1 MTLCA
6 LFTFIWSFLNC
17 WIFSKTLSIDFQT
30 PCRSRSG
37 MAWHRFSVAWW
48 PRCTWPWTW
57 SRVAEEKASSPLIS
71 RVWSRVWLAVR
82 EVGCVVPSIV
92 RVLLLQWLQRLH
104 RRRRWLGL
112 LGIPLT
118 PYHIWPPSQSRPVE
132 CQLSL
137 TLILL
142 LFTGATARH
151 ILKIRYNN
159 ADDGQGRK
167 TDPIGNLHA
176 ALSSILPAI
185 SSF

>member
-1 MTLCA
+1 MSSSPVQDSPA
-6 LFTFIWSFLNC
+6 
-17 WIFSKTLSIDFQT
+17 Q
-30 PCRSRSG
+30 G
-37 MAWHRFSVAWW
+37 MFPQPAQRRAAPHGTA
-48 PRCTWPWTW
+48 
-57 SRVAEEKASSPLIS
+57 KASPT
-71 RVWSRVWLAVR
+71 
-82 EVGCVVPSIV
+82 
-92 RVLLLQWLQRLH
+92 Q
-104 RRRRWLGL
+104 
-112 LGIPLT
+112 T
-118 PYHIWPPSQSRPVE
+118 SQSRPVE